1 MPLTDARLSLTQR
14 DGQLPSTANYRFKKQ
29 YASQKTPLSE
39 ITSCIQCSIIFNF
52 AGFRSHVKL
61 QSSDPIRSEPCV
73 NPTRSDASLLL
84 PDANLQNRVP
94 SYLSAADSLVNLS
107 FAHCHCKAGIHIP
120 YFYDIGQSMGNSD
133 VLGFVSCI
141 NIAKDIFPVCLYLI
155 YIPSSPN
162 RWASR
167 SAFPLSGIHDTAFAW
182 SALYSVA
189 LAGIVKTLKLIISLC
204 GHDRLRIGLF

>member
-29 YASQKTPLSE
+29 YTSQKTPLSE

-61 QSSDPIRSEPCV
+61 QSSDPIRAVRESNPVRRVSPSSRRRPAEPRPFISV
-73 NPTRSDASLLL
+73 GSRFTRQFVFCALSM
-84 PDANLQNRVP
+84 QNR
-94 SYLSAADSLVNLS
+94 N
-107 FAHCHCKAGIHIP
+107 P
-120 YFYDIGQSMGNSD
+120 YPVFYDIGQSMGNSD

-141 NIAKDIFPVCLYLI
+141 NIAKDISPVCLYLI

-189 LAGIVKTLKLIISLC
+189 LADIVKTLKLIISLC